1 MKFGRVSSY
10 HFSVSGKKLRR
21 LYNFY
26 DVDSLETELSPKKS
40 RVFKVEWIIF
50 EGLFS
55 SASSFDLELFSQWT

>member
-1 MKFGRVSSY
+1 MKLGRVSSY
-10 HFSVSGKKLRR
+10 HFSMPGKKLRW

-26 DVDSLETELSPKKS
+26 DVDSLETELSPKKI

-55 SASSFDLELFSQWT
+55 SASSFDLEFLLQ